1 MEYSGHGHG
10 DSGFVG
16 DRLKLTGAGGGADT
30 SGATSGG
37 SLHDTMMMMMSTSG
51 GSLSAAETV
60 AAIKETGVTTHRDPL
75 SWR

>member
-16 DRLKLTGAGGGADT
+16 DRLKLTRAEGGAGG
-30 SGATSGG
+30 SH
-37 SLHDTMMMMMSTSG
+37 HDTMMMMMSTSG